1 MQSDLW
7 SYARQAAS
15 EDPNPVTVGL
25 FVQSVNDLIDNFGRR
40 NAELDR
46 HVPEAVLLLSY
57 GTFLMVGAVIGY
69 SAGVSGHRASF
80 VTYVMV
86 LLVVVLVFIIID
98 LDRPRRGLIEVSQ
111 ESLIDL
117 RSAISEDVNAD
128 TK

>member
-1 MQSDLW
+1 
-7 SYARQAAS
+7 
-15 EDPNPVTVGL
+15 
-25 FVQSVNDLIDNFGRR
+25 
-40 NAELDR
+40 
-46 HVPEAVLLLSY
+46 
-57 GTFLMVGAVIGY
+57 MVGAVIGY